1 MGMIKMI
8 ALWLVMGVGFYLLY
22 SNGYLAMASKRAV
35 MYVGSKRGKAA
46 KFSSCSGY
54 TKRIIKV
61 QETKQYRFSLDCN
74 LTAGTILVEVLDT
87 SKKPI
92 LSLDETHRC
101 AAVNLEKGKRYDLI
115 VRFEAAS
122 GDYVID
128 WN

>member
-1 MGMIKMI
+1 MVKMI
-8 ALWLVMGVGFYLLY
+8 ALWLVLGVAFYMLY

-74 LTAGTILVEVLDT
+74 LTAGTILVEVLDA

-101 AAVNLEKGKRYDLI
+101 AAVDMEKGKRYNLI
-115 VRFEAAS
+115 VRFKAAS
-122 GDYVID
+122 GDYVLD

>member
-1 MGMIKMI
+1 MVKMI
-8 ALWLVMGVGFYLLY
+8 ALWLVLGAGFYLLY

-46 KFSSCSGY
+46 KCSSCSGY

-87 SKKPI
+87 SKKTI
-92 LSLDETHRC
+92 LTLDETHRC
-101 AAVNLEKGKRYDLI
+101 AAVDMEKGKRYNLI
-115 VRFEAAS
+115 VRFKSAS
-122 GDYVID
+122 GDYVLD

>member
-1 MGMIKMI
+1 MVKMI
-8 ALWLVMGVGFYLLY
+8 ALWLVLGVALYMLY

-74 LTAGTILVEVLDT
+74 LTAGTVLVEVLDA

-101 AAVNLEKGKRYDLI
+101 ATVDMEKG
-115 VRFEAAS
+115 
-122 GDYVID
+122 
-128 WN
+128 

>member
-1 MGMIKMI
+1 MVKMI
-8 ALWLVMGVGFYLLY
+8 ALWLVLGAGFYLLY
-22 SNGYLAMASKRAV
+22 RNGYLAMASKRAV

-54 TKRIIKV
+54 TKRIIRV

-74 LTAGTILVEVLDT
+74 LTAGTVLIEVLDAA
-87 SKKPI
+87 KRPI

-101 AAVNLEKGKRYDLI
+101 AAVDLEKGKRYNLI
-115 VRFEAAS
+115 VRFKSAS
-122 GDYVID
+122 GDYVLD

>member
-1 MGMIKMI
+1 MVKMI
-8 ALWLVMGVGFYLLY
+8 ALWLVLGAGFYLLY

-54 TKRIIKV
+54 TKRIIRV

-74 LTAGTILVEVLDT
+74 LTAGTILVEVFDA

-92 LSLDETHRC
+92 LTLDETHRC
-101 AAVNLEKGKRYDLI
+101 AAVDLEKGKRYELI
-115 VRFEAAS
+115 VRFKSAS
-122 GDYVID
+122 GDYVLD

>member
-1 MGMIKMI
+1 MVKMI
-8 ALWLVMGVGFYLLY
+8 ALWLVLGVALYMLY

-74 LTAGTILVEVLDT
+74 LTAGTVLVEVLDA
-87 SKKPI
+87 SKKSI
-92 LSLDETHRC
+92 LTLDETRRC
-101 AAVNLEKGKRYDLI
+101 ADVDLEKGKRYDLI
-115 VRFEAAS
+115 VRFKSAS
-122 GDYVID
+122 GDYVLD

>member
-1 MGMIKMI
+1 MVKII
-8 ALWLVMGVGFYLLY
+8 ALWLVLGVAFYMLY

-61 QETKQYRFSLDCN
+61 QESKQYHFSLDCN

-101 AAVNLEKGKRYDLI
+101 AAVDMEKGKRYDLI
-115 VRFEAAS
+115 VRFKSAS
-122 GDYVID
+122 GDYVLD

>member
-1 MGMIKMI
+1 MIKMI

-22 SNGYLAMASKRAV
+22 RNGFLVMNSKKAV
-35 MYVGSKRGKAA
+35 MYAGSKRGKAA

-54 TKRIIKV
+54 TKRIMKV
-61 QETKQYRFSLDCN
+61 QESKQYRFMFDCN
-74 LTAGTILVEVLDT
+74 LTAGTVSVEVLDA

-101 AAVNLEKGKRYDLI
+101 AAVDLEKGKRYNLI
-115 VRFEAAS
+115 VRFKAAS
-122 GDYVID
+122 GDYVLD

>member
-1 MGMIKMI
+1 MVKMI
-8 ALWLVMGVGFYLLY
+8 ALWLVLGVAFYLLY

-61 QETKQYRFSLDCN
+61 QESKQYRFSLDCN
-74 LTAGTILVEVLDT
+74 LTAGTILVEVLDA
-87 SKKPI
+87 SKKMI
-92 LSLDETHRC
+92 LTLDETHRC
-101 AAVNLEKGKRYDLI
+101 AAVDMEKGKRYDLI
-115 VRFEAAS
+115 VRFKSAS
-122 GDYVID
+122 GDYVLD

>member
-1 MGMIKMI
+1 MVKMI
-8 ALWLVMGVGFYLLY
+8 ALWLVLGVALYLLY

-74 LTAGTILVEVLDT
+74 LTAGTILVEVLDA
-87 SKKPI
+87 SKKMI
-92 LSLDETHRC
+92 LTLDETHRC
-101 AAVNLEKGKRYDLI
+101 AAVDMEKGKRYNLI
-115 VRFEAAS
+115 VRFKSAS
-122 GDYVID
+122 GDYVLD

>member
-1 MGMIKMI
+1 MIKMI

-22 SNGYLAMASKRAV
+22 SNGFLVMNSKRAV
-35 MYVGSKRGKAA
+35 MYAGSKRGKAA

-61 QETKQYRFSLDCN
+61 QETKQYQFSLDCN
-74 LTAGTILVEVLDT
+74 LTAGTVLVEVLDA
-87 SKKPI
+87 SKKMI
-92 LSLDETHRC
+92 LTLDETRRC
-101 AAVNLEKGKRYDLI
+101 ADVDLEKGKRYDLI

>member
-1 MGMIKMI
+1 MVKMI
-8 ALWLVMGVGFYLLY
+8 ALWLVLGAGFYLLY

-74 LTAGTILVEVLDT
+74 LTAGTVLVEVLDA
-87 SKKPI
+87 SKKSI
-92 LSLDETHRC
+92 LTLDETHRC
-101 AAVNLEKGKRYDLI
+101 AAVDLEKGQRYNLI
-115 VRFEAAS
+115 VRFKAAS
-122 GDYVID
+122 GDYVLD

>member
-1 MGMIKMI
+1 MVKMI
-8 ALWLVMGVGFYLLY
+8 ALWLVLGAVFYLLY
-22 SNGYLAMASKRAV
+22 SSGYLAMASKRAV

-61 QETKQYRFSLDCN
+61 QETKQYRFSLECN
-74 LTAGTILVEVLDT
+74 LTAGTVLVEVLDA

-101 AAVNLEKGKRYDLI
+101 AAVDMEKGKRYNLI
-115 VRFEAAS
+115 VRFKAAS
-122 GDYVID
+122 GDYALD

>member
-1 MGMIKMI
+1 MVKMI
-8 ALWLVMGVGFYLLY
+8 ALWLVLGAGFYLLY
-22 SNGYLAMASKRAV
+22 SNGYLDMASKRAV

-61 QETKQYRFSLDCN
+61 QGTKQYRFSLECN
-74 LTAGTILVEVLDT
+74 LTAGTILVEVLDA

-101 AAVNLEKGKRYDLI
+101 AAVDMEKGQRYDLI
-115 VRFEAAS
+115 VRFKSAS
-122 GDYVID
+122 GDFVLD

>member
-1 MGMIKMI
+1 MVKMI
-8 ALWLVMGVGFYLLY
+8 ALWLVLGAGFYLLY

-61 QETKQYRFSLDCN
+61 QETKQYRFSFDCN
-74 LTAGTILVEVLDT
+74 LTAGTVLVEVLDA
-87 SKKPI
+87 SKKSI
-92 LSLDETHRC
+92 LTLDETRRC
-101 AAVNLEKGKRYDLI
+101 ADVDLEKGKRYDLI
-115 VRFEAAS
+115 VRFKSAS
-122 GDYVID
+122 GDYVLD

>member
-1 MGMIKMI
+1 MVKMI
-8 ALWLVMGVGFYLLY
+8 ALWLVLGAVFYLLY
-22 SNGYLAMASKRAV
+22 SSGSLAMASKRAV

-74 LTAGTILVEVLDT
+74 LTAGTILVEVLDM

-101 AAVNLEKGKRYDLI
+101 AAVDMEKGKRYDLI
-115 VRFEAAS
+115 VRFKSAS
-122 GDYVID
+122 GDYVLD

>member
-1 MGMIKMI
+1 MVKMI
-8 ALWLVMGVGFYLLY
+8 ALWLVLGAGFYLLY

-61 QETKQYRFSLDCN
+61 QETKQYQFSFDCN
-74 LTAGTILVEVLDT
+74 LTAGTVLVEVLDA
-87 SKKPI
+87 SKKMI
-92 LSLDETHRC
+92 LTLDETHRC
-101 AAVNLEKGKRYDLI
+101 ADVDLEKGKRYDLI

>member
-1 MGMIKMI
+1 MVKMI
-8 ALWLVMGVGFYLLY
+8 ALWLVLGVALYMLY

-54 TKRIIKV
+54 TKRIIRV

-74 LTAGTILVEVLDT
+74 LTAGTILVEVFDA

-92 LSLDETHRC
+92 LTLDETHRC
-101 AAVNLEKGKRYDLI
+101 AAVDLEKGKRYELI
-115 VRFEAAS
+115 VRFKSAS
-122 GDYVID
+122 GDYVLD

>member
-1 MGMIKMI
+1 MVKII
-8 ALWLVMGVGFYLLY
+8 ALWLVLGVAFYLLY

-61 QETKQYRFSLDCN
+61 RESKAYHFSFACN
-74 LTAGTILVEVLDT
+74 LTAGTVLVEILDASKNTVLT
-87 SKKPI
+87 
-92 LSLDETHRC
+92 LDEAHRS
-101 AAVNLEKGKRYDLI
+101 ASVDLEKGKRYALI
-115 VRFEAAS
+115 FQFKAAS
-122 GDYVID
+122 GDYVLD

>member
-1 MGMIKMI
+1 MVKMI
-8 ALWLVMGVGFYLLY
+8 ALWLVLGAGFYLLY

-74 LTAGTILVEVLDT
+74 LTAGTILVEVLDA
-87 SKKPI
+87 SKKMI
-92 LSLDETHRC
+92 LTLDETRRC
-101 AAVNLEKGKRYDLI
+101 ADVDLEKGKRYDLI
-115 VRFEAAS
+115 VRFKSAS
-122 GDYVID
+122 GDYVLD

>member
-1 MGMIKMI
+1 MVKMI
-8 ALWLVMGVGFYLLY
+8 ALWLVLGVAFYLLY

-74 LTAGTILVEVLDT
+74 LTAGTVLVEVLDT
-87 SKKPI
+87 SKKTI
-92 LSLDETHRC
+92 LTLDETHRY
-101 AAVNLEKGKRYDLI
+101 AAVDMEKGKQYNLI
-115 VRFEAAS
+115 VRFKSAS
-122 GDYVID
+122 GDYVLD

>member
-1 MGMIKMI
+1 MVKMI
-8 ALWLVMGVGFYLLY
+8 ALWLVLGAVFYLLY

-61 QETKQYRFSLDCN
+61 QESKQYSFSLDCN
-74 LTAGTILVEVLDT
+74 LTAGTILVEVLDA

-92 LSLDETHRC
+92 LSLDETQRC
-101 AAVNLEKGKRYDLI
+101 AAVDMEKGKRYNLI
-115 VRFEAAS
+115 VRFKAAS
-122 GDYVID
+122 GDYVLD

>member
-1 MGMIKMI
+1 MIKMI

-22 SNGYLAMASKRAV
+22 SNGFLVMNSKRAV
-35 MYVGSKRGKAA
+35 MYAGSKRGKAA

-74 LTAGTILVEVLDT
+74 LTAGTILVEVLDA

-101 AAVNLEKGKRYDLI
+101 AAVDMEKGKRYDLI
-115 VRFEAAS
+115 VRFKSAS
-122 GDYVID
+122 GDYVLD

>member
-1 MGMIKMI
+1 MVKMI
-8 ALWLVMGVGFYLLY
+8 ALWLVLGVAFYLLY

-61 QETKQYRFSLDCN
+61 QETKQYRFSFDCN
-74 LTAGTILVEVLDT
+74 LTAGTVLVEVLDAT
-87 SKKPI
+87 KKTI
-92 LSLDETHRC
+92 LTLDETHCC
-101 AAVNLEKGKRYDLI
+101 AAVDLEKGKRYNLI
-115 VRFEAAS
+115 VRFKAAS
-122 GDYVID
+122 GDYALD

>member
-1 MGMIKMI
+1 MVKMI
-8 ALWLVMGVGFYLLY
+8 ALWLVLGAGFYLLY

-61 QETKQYRFSLDCN
+61 KETKQYRFSLDCN
-74 LTAGTILVEVLDT
+74 LTAGTVLVEVLDT

-101 AAVNLEKGKRYDLI
+101 AAVDLEKGKRDNLI
-115 VRFEAAS
+115 VRFKAAS
-122 GDYVID
+122 GDYVLD

>member
-1 MGMIKMI
+1 MVKMI
-8 ALWLVMGVGFYLLY
+8 ALWLVLGVAFYLLY

-61 QETKQYRFSLDCN
+61 QETKQYQFSFDCN
-74 LTAGTILVEVLDT
+74 LTAGTVLVEVLDA
-87 SKKPI
+87 SKKTI

-101 AAVNLEKGKRYDLI
+101 AAVDMEKGKRYDLI
-115 VRFEAAS
+115 VRFKAAS
-122 GDYVID
+122 GDYVLD

>member
-1 MGMIKMI
+1 MVKMI
-8 ALWLVMGVGFYLLY
+8 ALWLVLGVTLYMLY

-74 LTAGTILVEVLDT
+74 LTAGTVLVEVLDT
-87 SKKPI
+87 AKKPI

-101 AAVNLEKGKRYDLI
+101 AAVYMEKGKRYNLI
-115 VRFEAAS
+115 VRFKAAS
-122 GDYVID
+122 GDYVLD

>member
-1 MGMIKMI
+1 MVKMI
-8 ALWLVMGVGFYLLY
+8 ALWLVLGVALYMLY

-54 TKRIIKV
+54 TKRIIRV

-74 LTAGTILVEVLDT
+74 LTAGTILVEVFDA

-92 LSLDETHRC
+92 LTLDETHRC
-101 AAVNLEKGKRYDLI
+101 AAVDLEKGQRYNLI
-115 VRFEAAS
+115 VRFKSAS
-122 GDYVID
+122 GDYVLD

>member
-1 MGMIKMI
+1 MVKMI
-8 ALWLVMGVGFYLLY
+8 ALWLVLGAGFYLLY
-22 SNGYLAMASKRAV
+22 SNGYLSMASKRAV

-74 LTAGTILVEVLDT
+74 LTAGTILVEVLDA
-87 SKKPI
+87 SKKMI
-92 LSLDETHRC
+92 LTLDETRRC
-101 AAVNLEKGKRYDLI
+101 ADVDLEKGKRYDLI
-115 VRFEAAS
+115 VRFKSAS
-122 GDYVID
+122 GDYVLD

>member
-1 MGMIKMI
+1 MVKMI
-8 ALWLVMGVGFYLLY
+8 ALWLVLGVALYMLY

-74 LTAGTILVEVLDT
+74 LTAGTVLVEVLDA

-101 AAVNLEKGKRYDLI
+101 AAVDMEKGKRYNLI
-115 VRFEAAS
+115 VRFKAAS
-122 GDYVID
+122 GDYVLD

>member
-1 MGMIKMI
+1 MVKMI
-8 ALWLVMGVGFYLLY
+8 ALWLVLGAGFYLLY
-22 SNGYLAMASKRAV
+22 INGYLAMASKRAV

-74 LTAGTILVEVLDT
+74 LTAGTILVEVLDA

-92 LSLDETHRC
+92 LTLDETHRC
-101 AAVNLEKGKRYDLI
+101 AAVDMEKGKRYNLI
-115 VRFEAAS
+115 VRFKAAS
-122 GDYVID
+122 GDYVLD

>member
-1 MGMIKMI
+1 MVKMI
-8 ALWLVMGVGFYLLY
+8 ALWLVLGVALYMLY
-22 SNGYLAMASKRAV
+22 SNGHLAMASKRAV

-74 LTAGTILVEVLDT
+74 LTAGTILVEVLDA

-101 AAVNLEKGKRYDLI
+101 AAVDLEKGKRYNLI
-115 VRFEAAS
+115 VRFKAAS
-122 GDYVID
+122 GDYVLD